1 MEKQLFV
8 DLPDMNHLG
17 RVFIRL
23 GVAALLGGMI
33 GFQREMEH
41 RAAGLRTHML
51 VALGAALFA
60 IVPLEAGMHINDLSR
75 VIQGVAAGI
84 GFLGAGT
91 IIKLS
96 EQHEVRGL
104 TSAATVWV
112 TAAVGMSVGAG
123 FLWPGILAAIL
134 AWVILAL
141 LHRLDDWLH
150 RRYAARSAGPTD
162 SHNRP

>member
-1 MEKQLFV
+1 MEKQLFFEI
-8 DLPDMNHLG
+8 PDPNHLG
-17 RVFIRL
+17 RVLLRL
-23 GVAALLGGMI
+23 GIAALFGGVI
-33 GFQREMEH
+33 GFQREWKH
-41 RAAGLRTHML
+41 KAAGLRTHML
-51 VALGAALFA
+51 VALGAALFVV
-60 IVPLEAGMHINDLSR
+60 VPLEAGMSVSDLSR

-104 TSAATVWV
+104 TSAAAVWL

-134 AWVILAL
+134 AWVILVGL
-141 LHRLDDWLH
+141 GFVDDWLRRRDEPRAPGPPGGQH
-150 RRYAARSAGPTD
+150 RP
-162 SHNRP
+162 

>member
-1 MEKQLFV
+1 MEKQLFF
-8 DLPDMNHLG
+8 DLPDWNHLG
-17 RVFIRL
+17 RVLIRL
-23 GVAALLGGMI
+23 GVAALLGGVI
-33 GFQREMEH
+33 GFQRELEH

-60 IVPLEAGMHINDLSR
+60 VVPLEAGMSVNDLSR
-75 VIQGVAAGI
+75 VIQGLAAGI

-91 IIKLS
+91 IIKMS
-96 EQHEVRGL
+96 EQYEVRGL
-104 TSAATVWV
+104 NSAAAIWV

-141 LHRLDDWLH
+141 LHGVEDWL
-150 RRYAARSAGPTD
+150 RRRKEARSAGPTD